1 MTTLKKVLKLRTV
14 ISTSVGMALATSCYI
29 AGLQVAIIVVGELA
43 WISILVAGLF
53 CLLSAMCFSE
63 LTSLYPSAAGIKLF
77 MQNAFNEPI
86 AITIG
91 MFYVVLGISM
101 VGTESYI
108 LSSVMISAHTFV
120 SPMFDRIVWLSI
132 FILFVAFLNYRGVKI
147 TGLAEDIMTFTKIS
161 LLAFVSIYAISTIGI
176 DFTPALASPNFTI
189 PKIIEAAGVGVF
201 LFVGFEWVTP
211 LAEETTDYRLIG
223 KGMLI
228 TVGILSILYSL
239 FTVAIWIGLTPEQR
253 LSGTVIPHI
262 LLGRNLFGMPG
273 VVLLMFMSA
282 LASVTSFNA
291 GLLNTSRFTYA
302 MARDNVLPR
311 VFSKLHP
318 DYATP
323 WVAILGLMIFAMA
336 VSIAIFITGKY
347 LFIILMAAALEC
359 FIYVVMAICVLR
371 LRKKFPD
378 APRDF
383 KIPYGPVI
391 PIITAV
397 VFLGL
402 MIGIFMDVSKDY
414 SGRVLFANYWVAVV
428 MAGFFI
434 LCTLYT
440 VLVVPVFKKKAAVK
454 AATRV
459 KRRPG
464 KPEGKDPGS
473 PDGV

>member
-77 MQNAFNEPI
+77 IQNAFNERI
-86 AITIG
+86 AIIIG

-101 VGTESYI
+101 IGAESYI
-108 LSSVMISAHTFV
+108 LSSVMINAHIFI
-120 SPMFDRIVWLSI
+120 SPMFDRIIWLSI

-147 TGLAEDIMTFTKIS
+147 TGLAEDIMTFSKLG
-161 LLAFVSIYAISTIGI
+161 LLAFVSIYAISTIKI
-176 DFTPALASPNFTI
+176 DFAPALASPNFTI
-189 PKIIEAAGVGVF
+189 PKILQAAGVGVF

-228 TVGILSILYSL
+228 TIGILSVVYSL
-239 FTVAIWIGLTPEQR
+239 FTLALWIGLTPEQR
-253 LSGTVIPHI
+253 LSGTAIPHI
-262 LLGRNLFGMPG
+262 LLGRNLFGAPG

-336 VSIAIFITGKY
+336 VSIVIFITGKY
-347 LFIILMAAALEC
+347 LFIILMAAVLEC
-359 FIYVVMAICVLR
+359 FIYVVMAICVLK

-378 APRDF
+378 AQRDF
-383 KIPYGPVI
+383 KIPFGPVI

-397 VFLGL
+397 VFSGL
-402 MIGIFMDVSKDY
+402 MIGIFVDKSKDY
-414 SGRVLFANYWVAVV
+414 AGNVLFANYWVAVV
-428 MAGFFI
+428 MAAFFG
-434 LCTLYT
+434 LCALYAIA
-440 VLVVPVFKKKAAVK
+440 VVPVLKKKAAAK
-454 AATRV
+454 TATRV

-464 KPEGKDPGS
+464 KTAE
-473 PDGV
+473 

>member
-1 MTTLKKVLKLRTV
+1 MTTLRKVLKLRTV
-14 ISTSVGMALATSCYI
+14 ISTSVGMALATSCYL
-29 AGLQVAIIVVGELA
+29 AGLQVATIVVGELA
-43 WISILVAGLF
+43 WISILIAGVF
-53 CLLSAMCFSE
+53 CLLSAMCLSE
-63 LTSLYPSAAGIKLF
+63 LTSLYPTAAGIKLYI
-77 MQNAFNEPI
+77 QNAFNERI

-101 VGTESYI
+101 VGAESYI
-108 LSSVMISAHTFV
+108 LSSVMISARVFI
-120 SPMFDRIVWLSI
+120 SPMFDRFMWSSV
-132 FILFVAFLNYRGVKI
+132 FILFVAFLNYRGVRI
-147 TGLAEDIMTFTKIS
+147 TGLAEDIMTFSKIG
-161 LLAFVSIYAISTIGI
+161 LLAFVSIYTISTIGVA
-176 DFTPALASPNFTI
+176 FAPALASPNFTL

-239 FTVAIWIGLTPEQR
+239 FTVALWIGLTPEQR
-253 LSGTVIPHI
+253 LSNTPIPHI
-262 LLGRNLFGMPG
+262 MLGRNLFGTPG

-291 GLLNTSRFTYA
+291 GVLNTSRFTYA

-311 VFSKLHP
+311 GFSNLHP

-323 WVAILGLMIFAMA
+323 WAAILGLTIFSLA
-336 VSIAIFITGKY
+336 VSVSIFITGKY

-371 LRKKFPD
+371 LRKKYPD
-378 APRDF
+378 KPRDF
-383 KIPYGPVI
+383 KVPFVPLIPVV
-391 PIITAV
+391 TAV

-402 MIGIFMDVSKDY
+402 MVGIFLGVTKDLA
-414 SGRVLFANYWVAVV
+414 GRVLFANYWIAVV
-428 MAGFFI
+428 MGGFFGG
-434 LCTLYT
+434 CTLYT
-440 VLVVPVFKKKAAVK
+440 MLVVPVFKKKAAERS
-454 AATRV
+454 ATRQ

-464 KPEGKDPGS
+464 REDRGLSAAGS
-473 PDGV
+473 K

>member
-43 WISILVAGLF
+43 WISIMVAGLF

-77 MQNAFNEPI
+77 IQNAFNERI
-86 AITIG
+86 AIIIG

-101 VGTESYI
+101 VGAESYI
-108 LSSVMISAHTFV
+108 LSSVMISAHTFI
-120 SPMFDRIVWLSI
+120 SPMFDRIIWLNI

-147 TGLAEDIMTFTKIS
+147 AGLAEDIMTFSKIG
-161 LLAFVSIYAISTIGI
+161 LLAFVSIYAISTIGV
-176 DFTPALASPNFTI
+176 DFTPALASPNFTL
-189 PKIIEAAGVGVF
+189 PKIIQAAGVGVF
-201 LFVGFEWVTP
+201 LYVGFEWVTP

-228 TVGILSILYSL
+228 TVGILCIVYSL
-239 FTVAIWIGLTPEQR
+239 FTVALWIGLTPEQR

-262 LLGRNLFGMPG
+262 LLGRRLFGMPG
-273 VVLLMFMSA
+273 VVLLMFMSV

-311 VFSKLHP
+311 VFSNLHP
-318 DYATP
+318 VYATP
-323 WVAILGLMIFAMA
+323 WVAILGLMIFAMTI
-336 VSIAIFITGKY
+336 SIIIFITGQY
-347 LFIILMAAALEC
+347 LFIIMMAAALEC
-359 FIYVVMAICVLR
+359 FIYVVMAICVLK

-378 APRDF
+378 TPRDF
-383 KIPYGPVI
+383 KIPFGPVI
-391 PIITAV
+391 PVITAV
-397 VFLGL
+397 VFFGL

-428 MAGFFI
+428 MGASF
-434 LCTLYT
+434 LLMACYTLF
-440 VLVVPVFKKKAAVK
+440 VVPIFKKKAEEK
-454 AATRV
+454 AKTRV
-459 KRRPG
+459 KRRPSKG
-464 KPEGKDPGS
+464 
-473 PDGV
+473 

>member
-77 MQNAFNEPI
+77 IQNAFNERI
-86 AITIG
+86 AIIIG

-101 VGTESYI
+101 VGAESYI
-108 LSSVMISAHTFV
+108 LSSVMTSAHTFV
-120 SPMFDRIVWLSI
+120 NTMVDRIFWLCI
-132 FILFVAFLNYRGVKI
+132 FILFVSFLNYRGVKI
-147 TGLAEDIMTFTKIS
+147 TGLAEDIMTFSKIS
-161 LLAFVSIYAISTIGI
+161 LLALVSIYTISKIGV
-176 DFTPALASPNFTI
+176 DFTPALASPKFTLS
-189 PKIIEAAGVGVF
+189 KVIEAAGVGVF

-239 FTVAIWIGLTPEQR
+239 FTVALWIGLTPEQR
-253 LSGTVIPHI
+253 LSGTPIPHI
-262 LLGRNLFGMPG
+262 LLGRNLFGLPG
-273 VVLLMFMSA
+273 VVLLMFMSV

-336 VSIAIFITGKY
+336 ISIVIFITGKY
-347 LFIILMAAALEC
+347 LFIIMMAAALEC
-359 FIYVVMAICVLR
+359 FIYVVMALSVLK
-371 LRKKFPD
+371 LRKKYPD
-378 APRDF
+378 APRDY
-383 KIPYGPVI
+383 KIPFGPVI
-391 PIITAV
+391 PVITAV

-414 SGRVLFANYWVAVV
+414 SGKVLFPNYWVAVV
-428 MAGFFI
+428 MAGFFA

-440 VLVVPVFKKKAAVK
+440 LLIVPVFKKKAAEK
-454 AATRV
+454 AAVRV

-464 KPEGKDPGS
+464 R
-473 PDGV
+473 